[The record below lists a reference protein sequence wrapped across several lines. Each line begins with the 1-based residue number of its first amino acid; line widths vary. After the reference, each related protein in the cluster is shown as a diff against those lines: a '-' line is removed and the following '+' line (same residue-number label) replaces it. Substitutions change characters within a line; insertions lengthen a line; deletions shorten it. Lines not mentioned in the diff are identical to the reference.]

1 MDQVLLWET
10 VLMVSQ
16 PTPIWKHNLLIP
28 IACAVLS
35 IVLLLLHGFLSAIS
49 AKYLIAKLCGRETEG
64 RTISV
69 DSAPQQ
75 LVVQQHTGF
84 FPDLY
89 SRIRSHGGTV
99 VFVWKVLRLMACLT
113 LTGLTTGAIVLIN
126 EGHNTIGTKQY
137 KPVDDPH
144 LNSDMDILKKA
155 QGSEHQKYTKRE
167 RWFSTAEWIE
177 ISLCM
182 FYTYTTLL
190 AILALTLAPRS
201 RAAVNTHLVVLLL
214 IAFAVYIWR
223 DLVPFATYD
232 LDPVDAVGGWLT
244 WARIGVLGFA
254 SVVVPLFIPRIYVP
268 IDPNNPSK
276 NPNPEQTASLI
287 SLLLYSFLDPLLW
300 TAYRA
305 PKLEYEQ
312 LPPLADYDRASHLKE
327 RSFSKLDPLKQ
338 TKPRY
343 FFWGLMAVFW
353 KEYVVMAITLIIKAM
368 MDFAGPIGI
377 KYILRYLETPSD
389 PGYLRPWFWILWLL
403 IGPIFGSI
411 AWQWYIF
418 LKMNS
423 VVRATGMITQLIFE
437 HTLRIRMN
445 AQAADE
451 PSGKTSEPEILT
463 AGLTVDE
470 EDPIVT
476 TGSDSGEPDGTNNVM
491 DASNTQTLI
500 GSTSSAKVRIKEG
513 TEGEIENKGNDS
525 LNLIGRI
532 NNLMSTD
539 LENVTGGSYFLF
551 VLVYAPA
558 QFIISVVFLYNIL
571 GWSAIIGMCFM
582 VLSFPIPGKLA
593 QLVNDVE
600 KKQMKK
606 TDERVQ
612 IISETLNVIRM
623 VKLFGWEKKVVA
635 KVAEKR
641 VVELEYYKRKQWIG
655 QVGANTN
662 FILPLLVM
670 ALTFASHTLWFKQ
683 ELTASIVFSS
693 IGVFD
698 VLRSQLHM
706 LAWQIPAAV
715 QAKVSIDRIDE
726 FLHQTE
732 LLDAYTHKHTPAII
746 DPSPP
751 PPDAI
756 GFRNATFAWSRQ
768 APATPTPSRRN
779 FRLHIDQELLF
790 HRGKINMVV
799 GPTGCGKTSLLM
811 ALLGEMHF
819 VPSAP
824 DSWFSL
830 PRQGGIAYAA
840 QEAWV
845 QNESIRDNILLG
857 AEYDEERYKK
867 VISQC
872 ALERDLTLFEAGDQT
887 EVGEKGMTLSGGQK
901 ARVSLARAIY
911 SKADIIILD
920 DVLSVLDVHTSRWVV
935 DHCFRGELVAGRT
948 MIIVTHNVA
957 MVSEVAHFV
966 VSLGSD
972 GRIVSQGSIDEA
984 LRLNPKLKA
993 EAEKDEELERKGEEV
1008 VDESNAVDKSE
1019 ANAKKGDGKLMV
1031 AEEVAE
1037 GHIGWPALKFF
1048 LTVLGGFWF
1057 WVAYFL
1063 GLILANAAILGQ
1075 TYWLGIWARA
1085 YKVDQGY
1092 SEYVNVPFYLGIYG
1106 FICVTGIGFFT
1117 AALVIHVLGSAR
1129 ASRRI
1134 HDRLIKAVLGAP
1146 LRWLDSTPVGRIIA
1160 RFTQDIRC
1168 IDASL
1173 PNECRNLAELTVEEL
1188 ARLIGVIVFAPVFT
1202 LPGAAVF
1209 AIGLWLGQVYMTAQM
1224 SVKREMSNARSPLFS
1239 HFGAALQGITS
1250 IRAYG
1255 VEDLFKT
1262 EALKRVDKYTRSG
1275 RAFYSLNRWVCIR
1288 TDALGGLFASAL
1300 ATYLVYYQVSVDA
1313 SDTGFSLSMAV
1324 AFSGGIIWWVRILNE
1339 FEVQGNSLERVQDYV
1354 SVEQEPESVPE
1365 KAPPAY
1371 WPASGHIVAEN
1382 LTARYSKDG
1391 PAVLHGLSFEIKSG
1405 ERVGVVGRTGSG
1417 KSSLT
1422 LSLLRMIPIEGNV
1435 YYDGIPTHGVNLDAL
1450 RSSIT
1455 IIPQQPELMSGTVR
1469 QNLDPFDEYG
1479 DAVLNAALRSAGLDT
1494 LQSEDDEGYIGLE
1507 SGVSAGGGN
1516 FSLGQRQI
1524 LALARAI
1531 VRRSK
1536 VLILDEATAAIDYNT
1551 DTAIQKSIRT
1561 ELKDRTLIIV
1571 AHRLQTICDADKI
1584 MVLEAGKIIEFDSPA
1599 ALLQKE
1605 SGAFKSLVDESGDRD
1620 ALYAMSKGH

>member
-1 MDQVLLWET
+1 MSQLVLSET
-10 VLMVSQ
+10 ALA
-16 PTPIWKHNLLIP
+16 TPEPKWAHGLLIP
-28 IACAVLS
+28 IACGLVS
-35 IVLLLLHGFLSAIS
+35 IVLLLLRVVLSTAVV
-49 AKYLIAKLCGRETEG
+49 KHFIAKLRGHEHHETD
-64 RTISV
+64 V

-75 LVVQQHTGF
+75 PVVRQHTGF
-84 FPDLY
+84 FPDLH
-89 SRIRSHGGTV
+89 SHIKVHGGFA
-99 VFVWKVLRLMACLT
+99 VFAWKILRLLACLT
-113 LTGLTTGAIVLIN
+113 LTGLTVGAIVSIT

-137 KPVDDPH
+137 EPVDDPY
-144 LNSDMDILKKA
+144 LSLDMDVLKKA
-155 QGSEHQKYTKRE
+155 RGSKDKKHRKRE

-177 ISLCM
+177 ISLCT
-182 FYTYTTLL
+182 FYAYATLL
-190 AILALTLAPRS
+190 AILALTLAPRF
-201 RAAVNTHLVVLLL
+201 RAAANAHLVVLLL
-214 IAFAVYIWR
+214 IAFAVYVWR
-223 DLVPFATYD
+223 DLVPFATYE
-232 LDPVDAVGGWLT
+232 LHPADAAGGWLT
-244 WARIGVLGFA
+244 WTRIGVLGFA
-254 SVVVPLFIPRIYVP
+254 SVVIPLFIPRIYVP
-268 IDPNNPSK
+268 IDPSNPSES
-276 NPNPEQTASLI
+276 PNPEQTASLI
-287 SLLLYSFLDPLLW
+287 SLLLYQFMDPLVW
-300 TAYRA
+300 TAYRV

-327 RSFSKLDPLKQ
+327 RSFSKLDPLRQ
-338 TKPRY
+338 TKRRY

-353 KEYVVMAITLIIKAM
+353 REYIMMAISLVVYQGLM
-368 MDFAGPIGI
+368 EFAGPVGI
-377 KYILRYLETPSD
+377 NYILRYLESPSD
-389 PGYLRPWFWILWLL
+389 PDVLRPWFWVLWLL
-403 IGPIFGSI
+403 LGPIIASI
-411 AWQWYIF
+411 AFQWYIF
-418 LKMNS
+418 IKMGS
-423 VVRATGMITQLIFE
+423 VVRAIGMISQLLFE
-437 HTLRIRMN
+437 HSLRIRMV
-445 AQAADE
+445 AQV
-451 PSGKTSEPEILT
+451 
-463 AGLTVDE
+463 AG
-470 EDPIVT
+470 
-476 TGSDSGEPDGTNNVM
+476 
-491 DASNTQTLI
+491 
-500 GSTSSAKVRIKEG
+500 GSTSKTPSAVTPTIDAASIAENEQINAENSGGLQTAEEQETDSTNHTAETSNAQTLVASTSSVKGQDKVDDKSKE
-513 TEGEIENKGNDS
+513 EGSGS
-525 LNLIGRI
+525 SNLVGKI

-539 LENVTGGSYFLF
+539 LDNVTEGCDFLF
-551 VLVYAPA
+551 LVVYAPV
-558 QFIISVVFLYNIL
+558 QIIFSVFFLYKIL
-571 GWSAIIGMCFM
+571 GWSSVIGMAFM

-593 QLVNDVE
+593 QLVNNVQTE
-600 KKQMKK
+600 RMKK

-612 IISETLNVIRM
+612 AISEILNVIRM
-623 VKLFGWEKKVVA
+623 VKLFGWENKVIAQVE
-635 KVAEKR
+635 EKR
-641 VVELEYYKRKQWIG
+641 RVELEYYKKKQWIG
-655 QVGANTN
+655 QIGQNVNHV
-662 FILPLLVM
+662 LPLIMM
-670 ALTFASHTLWFKQ
+670 ALTFACHTLWFKQ
-683 ELTASIVFSS
+683 KLTASIVFSS

-698 VLRSQLHM
+698 VLRNQLHI
-706 LAWQIPAAV
+706 LSWEIPVIV
-715 QAKVSIDRIDE
+715 QAKVSVDRIDE

-799 GPTGCGKTSLLM
+799 GPTGSGKTSLLM

-872 ALERDLTLFEAGDQT
+872 ALERDLTLFDAGDQT

-920 DVLSVLDVHTSRWVV
+920 DVLSALDVHTSRWIV

-1037 GHIGWPALKFF
+1037 GHVGWPALKLF
-1048 LTVLGGFWF
+1048 LLALGGFWF
-1057 WVAYFL
+1057 WVVYML
-1063 GLILANAAILGQ
+1063 GFSLGEASILGQ
-1075 TYWLGIWARA
+1075 TYWLGTWARA
-1085 YKVDQGY
+1085 YKTNNEHPERVD
-1092 SEYVNVPFYLGIYG
+1092 VPFYLSIYG
-1106 FICVTGIGFFT
+1106 VISIGGVTVYTVAF
-1117 AALVIHVLGSAR
+1117 VIHVLGSVR

-1134 HDRLIKAVLGAP
+1134 HSRLIKAVLGAP
-1146 LRWLDSTPVGRIIA
+1146 LRWLDSTPIGRVVA

-1168 IDASL
+1168 VDGSL
-1173 PNECRNLAELTVEEL
+1173 ADHLQYLVQQTLQLLSRF
-1188 ARLIGVIVFAPVFT
+1188 IGIIWFAPIFT
-1202 LPGAAVF
+1202 VPGAMVF
-1209 AIGLWLGQVYMTAQM
+1209 IAGLLLGQVYIAAQM

-1275 RAFYSLNRWVCIR
+1275 RTFYNLNRWVSIR
-1288 TDALGGLFASAL
+1288 MDTIGGLFSSGL
-1300 ATYLVYYQVSVDA
+1300 AAY
-1313 SDTGFSLSMAV
+1313 M
-1324 AFSGGIIWWVRILNE
+1324 WVRILNE
-1339 FEVQGNSLERVQDYV
+1339 FEVQGNSLERIQDYINI
-1354 SVEQEPESVPE
+1354 EQEPESVPE

-1391 PAVLHGLSFEIKSG
+1391 PAVLHSLSFEIKSG

-1455 IIPQQPELMSGTVR
+1455 IIPQQPDLMSGTVR
-1469 QNLDPFDEYG
+1469 QNLDPFDEYD

-1551 DTAIQKSIRT
+1551 DAAIQKSIRT

-1584 MVLEAGKIIEFDSPA
+1584 MVLEAGRIVEFDSPA
-1599 ALLQKE
+1599 ALLRKE

-1620 ALYAMSKGH
+1620 ALYAMAKGQ

>member
-1 MDQVLLWET
+1 M
-10 VLMVSQ
+10 SQ
-16 PTPIWKHNLLIP
+16 L
-28 IACAVLS
+28 VLS
-35 IVLLLLHGFLSAIS
+35 ETALATPQPAVKHF
-49 AKYLIAKLCGRETEG
+49 IAKLRGQEHHETD
-64 RTISV
+64 V

-75 LVVQQHTGF
+75 PV
-84 FPDLY
+84 
-89 SRIRSHGGTV
+89 HGGFA
-99 VFVWKVLRLMACLT
+99 VFAWKILRLLACLT
-113 LTGLTTGAIVLIN
+113 LTGLTVGAIVSIT

-137 KPVDDPH
+137 EPVDDPY
-144 LNSDMDILKKA
+144 LSLDMDA
-155 QGSEHQKYTKRE
+155 Y
-167 RWFSTAEWIE
+167 A
-177 ISLCM
+177 
-182 FYTYTTLL
+182 TLL
-190 AILALTLAPRS
+190 AILALTLAPRF
-201 RAAVNTHLVVLLL
+201 RAAANAHLVVLLL
-214 IAFAVYIWR
+214 IAFAV
-223 DLVPFATYD
+223 DL
-232 LDPVDAVGGWLT
+232 
-244 WARIGVLGFA
+244 RQ
-254 SVVVPLFIPRIYVP
+254 
-268 IDPNNPSK
+268 NPSES
-276 NPNPEQTASLI
+276 PNPEQTASPHLFVTI
-287 SLLLYSFLDPLLW
+287 PVYGPAGVDRIPC
-300 TAYRA
+300 A
-305 PKLEYEQ
+305 KLEYEQ

-327 RSFSKLDPLKQ
+327 RSFSKLDPLRQ
-338 TKPRY
+338 TKRRY
-343 FFWGLMAVFW
+343 FFWGLMAQGLM
-353 KEYVVMAITLIIKAM
+353 E
-368 MDFAGPIGI
+368 FAGPVGI
-377 KYILRYLETPSD
+377 NYILRYLESPSD
-389 PGYLRPWFWILWLL
+389 PDVLRPWFWYYGCFLDPLLPLSHFSGTYSSRLAILM
-403 IGPIFGSI
+403 G
-411 AWQWYIF
+411 
-418 LKMNS
+418 S
-423 VVRATGMITQLIFE
+423 VVRAIGMISQLLFE
-437 HTLRIRMN
+437 HSLRIRMV
-445 AQAADE
+445 AQV
-451 PSGKTSEPEILT
+451 
-463 AGLTVDE
+463 AG
-470 EDPIVT
+470 
-476 TGSDSGEPDGTNNVM
+476 
-491 DASNTQTLI
+491 
-500 GSTSSAKVRIKEG
+500 GSTSKTPSAVTPTIDAASIAENEQINAENSGGLQTAEEQETDSTNHTAETSNAQHSKE
-513 TEGEIENKGNDS
+513 EGSGS
-525 LNLIGRI
+525 SNLVGKI

-539 LENVTGGSYFLF
+539 LDNVTEGCDFLF
-551 VLVYAPA
+551 LVVYAPV
-558 QFIISVVFLYNIL
+558 QIIFSVFFLYKIL
-571 GWSAIIGMCFM
+571 GWSSVIGMAFM

-593 QLVNDVE
+593 QLVNNVQTE
-600 KKQMKK
+600 RMKK

-612 IISETLNVIRM
+612 AISEILNVIRM
-623 VKLFGWEKKVVA
+623 VKLFGWENKVIAQVE
-635 KVAEKR
+635 EKR
-641 VVELEYYKRKQWIG
+641 RVELEYYKKKQWIG
-655 QVGANTN
+655 QIGQNVNHV
-662 FILPLLVM
+662 LPLIMM
-670 ALTFASHTLWFKQ
+670 ALTFACHTLWFKQ
-683 ELTASIVFSS
+683 KLTASIVFSS

-698 VLRSQLHM
+698 VLRNQLHI
-706 LAWQIPAAV
+706 LSWEIPVIV
-715 QAKVSIDRIDE
+715 QAKVSVDRIDE
-726 FLHQTE
+726 FLHQ
-732 LLDAYTHKHTPAII
+732 
-746 DPSPP
+746 PP

-872 ALERDLTLFEAGDQT
+872 ALERDLTLFDAGDQT

-920 DVLSVLDVHTSRWVV
+920 DVLSALDVHTSRWIV

-948 MIIVTHNVA
+948 MIITHNVA

-1037 GHIGWPALKFF
+1037 GHVGWPALKLF
-1048 LTVLGGFWF
+1048 LLALGGFWF
-1057 WVAYFL
+1057 WVVYML
-1063 GLILANAAILGQ
+1063 GFSLGEASILGQ
-1075 TYWLGIWARA
+1075 TYWLGTWARA
-1085 YKVDQGY
+1085 YKTNNEHPERVD
-1092 SEYVNVPFYLGIYG
+1092 VPFYLSIYG
-1106 FICVTGIGFFT
+1106 VISIGGVTVYTVAF
-1117 AALVIHVLGSAR
+1117 VIHVLGSVR

-1134 HDRLIKAVLGAP
+1134 HSRLIKAVLGAP
-1146 LRWLDSTPVGRIIA
+1146 LRWLDSTPIGRVVA

-1168 IDASL
+1168 VDGSL
-1173 PNECRNLAELTVEEL
+1173 ADHLQYLVQQTLQLLSRF
-1188 ARLIGVIVFAPVFT
+1188 IGIIWFAPIFT
-1202 LPGAAVF
+1202 VPGAMVF
-1209 AIGLWLGQVYMTAQM
+1209 IAGLLLGQVYIAAQM

-1262 EALKRVDKYTRSG
+1262 EALKR
-1275 RAFYSLNRWVCIR
+1275 RWVSIR
-1288 TDALGGLFASAL
+1288 MDTIGGLFSSGL
-1300 ATYLVYYQVSVDA
+1300 AAY
-1313 SDTGFSLSMAV
+1313 M
-1324 AFSGGIIWWVRILNE
+1324 WVRILNE
-1339 FEVQGNSLERVQDYV
+1339 FEVQGNSLERIQDYINI
-1354 SVEQEPESVPE
+1354 EQEPESVPE

-1391 PAVLHGLSFEIKSG
+1391 PAVLHSLSFEIKSG

-1435 YYDGIPTHGVNLDAL
+1435 YYDGMPTHGVNLDAL

-1469 QNLDPFDEYG
+1469 QNLDPFDEYD

-1551 DTAIQKSIRT
+1551 DAAIQKSIRT

-1584 MVLEAGKIIEFDSPA
+1584 MVLEAGRIVEFDSPA
-1599 ALLQKE
+1599 ALLRKE

-1620 ALYAMSKGH
+1620 ALYAMAKGQ

>member
-532 NNLMSTD
+532 NNL
-539 LENVTGGSYFLF
+539 
-551 VLVYAPA
+551 
-558 QFIISVVFLYNIL
+558 I
-571 GWSAIIGMCFM
+571 AIIGMCFM

-726 FLHQTE
+726 FLHQVPR
-732 LLDAYTHKHTPAII
+732 LYLV
-746 DPSPP
+746 PP

-799 GPTGCGKTSLLM
+799 GPTGSGKTSLLM

-819 VPSAP
+819 VPSAQTRGSLCR
-824 DSWFSL
+824 DKEASHML
-830 PRQGGIAYAA
+830 PRKPGSKTSPY
-840 QEAWV
+840 ETTFCL
-845 QNESIRDNILLG
+845 EPSTTKSDTR
-857 AEYDEERYKK
+857 R
-867 VISQC
+867 C
-872 ALERDLTLFEAGDQT
+872 ALERDLTLFDAGDQT
-887 EVGEKGMTLSGGQK
+887 EGHDAERRSEGSSVACACDLLEG
-901 ARVSLARAIY
+901 
-911 SKADIIILD
+911 DIIILD
-920 DVLSVLDVHTSRWVV
+920 DVLSALDVHTSRWVV

-972 GRIVSQGSIDEA
+972 GGDCQQGSIDEA

-1037 GHIGWPALKFF
+1037 GISD
-1048 LTVLGGFWF
+1048 
-1057 WVAYFL
+1057 
-1063 GLILANAAILGQ
+1063 GL
-1075 TYWLGIWARA
+1075 
-1085 YKVDQGY
+1085 
-1092 SEYVNVPFYLGIYG
+1092 P
-1106 FICVTGIGFFT
+1106 
-1117 AALVIHVLGSAR
+1117 
-1129 ASRRI
+1129 
-1134 HDRLIKAVLGAP
+1134 
-1146 LRWLDSTPVGRIIA
+1146 
-1160 RFTQDIRC
+1160 
-1168 IDASL
+1168 
-1173 PNECRNLAELTVEEL
+1173 
-1188 ARLIGVIVFAPVFT
+1188 
-1202 LPGAAVF
+1202 
-1209 AIGLWLGQVYMTAQM
+1209 
-1224 SVKREMSNARSPLFS
+1224 
-1239 HFGAALQGITS
+1239 
-1250 IRAYG
+1250 
-1255 VEDLFKT
+1255 
-1262 EALKRVDKYTRSG
+1262 
-1275 RAFYSLNRWVCIR
+1275 
-1288 TDALGGLFASAL
+1288 
-1300 ATYLVYYQVSVDA
+1300 
-1313 SDTGFSLSMAV
+1313 
-1324 AFSGGIIWWVRILNE
+1324 
-1339 FEVQGNSLERVQDYV
+1339 
-1354 SVEQEPESVPE
+1354 
-1365 KAPPAY
+1365 
-1371 WPASGHIVAEN
+1371 
-1382 LTARYSKDG
+1382 
-1391 PAVLHGLSFEIKSG
+1391 
-1405 ERVGVVGRTGSG
+1405 
-1417 KSSLT
+1417 
-1422 LSLLRMIPIEGNV
+1422 
-1435 YYDGIPTHGVNLDAL
+1435 
-1450 RSSIT
+1450 
-1455 IIPQQPELMSGTVR
+1455 
-1469 QNLDPFDEYG
+1469 
-1479 DAVLNAALRSAGLDT
+1479 
-1494 LQSEDDEGYIGLE
+1494 
-1507 SGVSAGGGN
+1507 
-1516 FSLGQRQI
+1516 
-1524 LALARAI
+1524 
-1531 VRRSK
+1531 
-1536 VLILDEATAAIDYNT
+1536 
-1551 DTAIQKSIRT
+1551 
-1561 ELKDRTLIIV
+1561 
-1571 AHRLQTICDADKI
+1571 
-1584 MVLEAGKIIEFDSPA
+1584 
-1599 ALLQKE
+1599 
-1605 SGAFKSLVDESGDRD
+1605 
-1620 ALYAMSKGH
+1620 